1 MLVND
6 FYIMY
11 KSRAI
16 PTLSG
21 ENANYFREIQA
32 LMENADSQKQWESVG
47 EEVHT
52 MMSKAGSEAW
62 GI

>member
-1 MLVND
+1 
-6 FYIMY
+6 MY

-16 PTLSG
+16 PILSG
-21 ENANYFREIQA
+21 ENANYFREIQTQ
-32 LMENADSQKQWESVG
+32 MENADSQKQWESVG
-47 EEVHT
+47 EEVHA

>member
-1 MLVND
+1 
-6 FYIMY
+6 
-11 KSRAI
+11 
-16 PTLSG
+16 
-21 ENANYFREIQA
+21 
-32 LMENADSQKQWESVG
+32 MENADSQKQWESVG